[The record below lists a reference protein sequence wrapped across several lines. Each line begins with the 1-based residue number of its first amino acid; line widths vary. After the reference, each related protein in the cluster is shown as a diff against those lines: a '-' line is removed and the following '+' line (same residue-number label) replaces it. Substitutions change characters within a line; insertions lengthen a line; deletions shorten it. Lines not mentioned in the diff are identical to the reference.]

1 MKRIKVVDALMGS
14 GKTSWAFEKI
24 NRDLDSN
31 SNHPYIYV
39 TPYLDEIDR
48 MIKDT
53 RGRFVQPEN
62 KGAGKRENLKRLLGD
77 GCNIATTHVLFQYMD
92 DECREL
98 IRQRGYI
105 LILDEVLEA
114 VTVYDLKSDMRD
126 AIQFLLKKEV
136 IRVTDDNYIEWI
148 DREFDNI
155 GGEYKEI
162 RNMADSH
169 CLMWVMDKIL
179 VWQYPHETFGL
190 FSEVYILTYL
200 FEGSILKKYFD
211 LYGIGYE
218 KFSIRKN
225 NNSHELVKWFKPYTK
240 HFKKLIT
247 IYEDKRSEGRA
258 QSTATYSYKWYEN
271 NYRKDGFEA
280 LKKSI
285 RNFYDNTKKRKGI
298 TPDNFMWCCFE
309 GEKTETKK
317 TYKPYKKSKDP
328 NADIIPPGKW
338 RKKLKGNGFKDDNCF
353 CSFNMRATNKFSD
366 RSILAYCVNRYSN
379 PNINHYFREIGSKRG
394 KNIAVN
400 EDLYA
405 LSEMIQWVWRS
416 SIRKGKA
423 IEIYIPSKRMESLF
437 RKWLNGEI
445 V

>member
-1 MKRIKVVDALMGS
+1 MKKIKVVDALMGS
-14 GKTSWAFEKI
+14 GKTTWAFEKI
-24 NRDLDSN
+24 NRDLNSN

-48 MIKDT
+48 MLKAT
-53 RGRFVQPEN
+53 HGRFVQPEN

-77 GCNIATTHVLFQYMD
+77 GRNIATTHVLFQYMD

-136 IRVTDDNYIEWI
+136 IRVTDENYIEWI

-162 RNMADSH
+162 RSMADSH

-200 FEGSILKKYFD
+200 FEGSILKNYFD

-225 NNSHELVKWFKPYTK
+225 NNSYELVKWFKPYTK

-247 IYEDKRSEGRA
+247 IYEDKKSEGRTQPA
-258 QSTATYSYKWYEN
+258 GAYSFNWYKN
-271 NYRKDGFEA
+271 NCRKDGFA
-280 LKKSI
+280 TLKKSI
-285 RNFYDNTKKRKGI
+285 RNFYDNAKKRKGI
-298 TPDNFMWCCFE
+298 STNDFMWCCFE
-309 GEKTETKK
+309 GEKSGAKK
-317 TYKPYKKSKDP
+317 HKDDVV
-328 NADIIPPGKW
+328 APGKW
-338 RKKLKGNGFKDDNCF
+338 RRLLKGNGFSDDSCF
-353 CSFNMRATNKFSD
+353 CSFNMRASNKFSD

-394 KNIAVN
+394 KSIAVD

-405 LSEMIQWVWRS
+405 LAEMIQWVWRS
-416 SIRKGKA
+416 SIRKGEA